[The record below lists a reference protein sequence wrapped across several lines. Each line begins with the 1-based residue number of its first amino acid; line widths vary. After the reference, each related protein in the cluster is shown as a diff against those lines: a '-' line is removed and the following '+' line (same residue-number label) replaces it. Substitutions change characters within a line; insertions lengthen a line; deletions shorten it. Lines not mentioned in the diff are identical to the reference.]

1 MLSETDI
8 QEFQVMYQKHFG
20 VLLDKDETQRMS
32 EELIRLVRLVY
43 ERNTESPKKHI

>member
-20 VLLDKDETQRMS
+20 VRLDKDEAERMS
-32 EELIRLVRLVY
+32 EELIRLVRVVY
-43 ERNTESPKKHI
+43 EPNTTSHK